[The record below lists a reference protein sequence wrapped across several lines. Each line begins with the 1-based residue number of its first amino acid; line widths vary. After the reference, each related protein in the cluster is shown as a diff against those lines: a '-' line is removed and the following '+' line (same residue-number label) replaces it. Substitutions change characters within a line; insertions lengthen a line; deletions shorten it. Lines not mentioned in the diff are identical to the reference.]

1 MDGAALMERPRIT
14 AKMLVSLR
22 RRQILLAL
30 VLLALLAGG
39 IALRHFTWRETT
51 HLRFQRDIANGF
63 YWGSQT
69 LAEGRRLSPREEG
82 DSWMTFARGY
92 RALYDRVQADAYENN
107 YYLDYP
113 PLRLLVM
120 SIWAKEVRAR
130 FPGAEDGTPEYVEPM
145 LTVNLCAEL
154 ITALGVFLLVR
165 LGVRRASGATHSGLL
180 HRLPA
185 VERGWVCGLLAASV
199 AWLEPSLILDAHAWP
214 QWDCWI
220 LPFYLFAAL
229 AALTRRWFW
238 CGCLLAAGG
247 MLKGQLLFVAPF
259 FLFWPLWQKRW
270 ARAGRVLAGFT
281 ATAAFLVSPWIL
293 QTPAAWAGTGAVG
306 IVVAALLRHRRSP
319 NTRAWA
325 AGLAGAAAFTIGALG
340 DGSFAWLKIG
350 FLYGSERYP
359 YLFISSCYNLPSL
372 LSHWNLS
379 LKGPIWAPHLGPL
392 HFVVTLQWILRL
404 VYLGTLALCALGA
417 ARHSRAR
424 DPRLLI
430 ALVTPWLLMFAL
442 LAQMHER
449 YLLWGAVLS
458 AVAFGVSVRL
468 SVIHFLFSSMSATM
482 ITQVLLMDKKLG
494 PTLAT
499 IDFLE
504 RMRPLASGLLLICVA
519 IYFRAAL
526 SQRLPQFRAPR
537 QAQAPEPAAPIA
549 LTVASEQA

>member
-1 MDGAALMERPRIT
+1 MEGRPSS
-14 AKMLVSLR
+14 AKILASLR
-22 RRQILLAL
+22 SRQILLGL

-39 IALRHFTWRETT
+39 IALRHYAWRETT
-51 HLRFQRDIANGF
+51 HLRFQRDIVNGF

-69 LAEGRRLSPREEG
+69 LAEGRRLSPGEEV
-82 DSWMTFARGY
+82 DSWSTFARGY
-92 RALYDRVQADAYENN
+92 LGLYDRVRDEAYENN

-120 SIWAKEVRAR
+120 SIWAKEVRAK
-130 FPGAEDGTPEYVEPM
+130 FPGAEDGTPEYVEP
-145 LTVNLCAEL
+145 LLQVNLVAEL
-154 ITALGVFLLVR
+154 VTAVGIFLLVR
-165 LGVRRASGATHSGLL
+165 LGVRRASGATDSGLL

-247 MLKGQLLFVAPF
+247 MLKGQLLFVTPF
-259 FLFWPLWQKRW
+259 FFFWPLWQKRW

-281 ATAAFLVSPWIL
+281 ATAAFLVSPWLL
-293 QTPAAWAGTGAVG
+293 QTPAAWAGVGAVA
-306 IVVAALLRHRRSP
+306 IVAALIFRRRRSH
-319 NTRAWA
+319 NATAWA
-325 AGLAGAAAFTIGALG
+325 AGLAGIAAFTIGAIG
-340 DGSFAWLKIG
+340 DGSFAWLQIG

-359 YLFISSCYNLPSL
+359 YLFISSSYNLPSL
-372 LSHWNLS
+372 LSYWNLS
-379 LKGPIWAPHLGPL
+379 LKTPFWSPQLGPF
-392 HFVVTLQWILRL
+392 HIVVTLQWALRL
-404 VYLGTLALCALGA
+404 VYLGALALCALGA
-417 ARHSRAR
+417 ARHARAR
-424 DPRLLI
+424 DARLLI
-430 ALVTPWLLMFAL
+430 AVVTPWLLMFAL

-458 AVAFGVSVRL
+458 AVALGVSVRL
-468 SVIHFLFSSMSATM
+468 TVVHFLFSIMSATM

-494 PTLAT
+494 PTLST

-504 RMRPLASGLLLICVA
+504 RMRPLASGLFLICVA
-519 IYFRAAL
+519 LYFREAL
-526 SQRLPQFRAPR
+526 SRRVPQFRAPR
-537 QAQAPEPAAPIA
+537 KVEEAEPATPLA
-549 LTVASEQA
+549 LAVAGKQA

>member
-1 MDGAALMERPRIT
+1 MERRP
-14 AKMLVSLR
+14 LSPNFFSSLR
-22 RRQILLAL
+22 ARQILLGL
-30 VLLALLAGG
+30 LLLALLLGG
-39 IALRHFTWRETT
+39 IRLRSYAWRETT
-51 HLRFQRDIANGF
+51 HFRFQRDIVNAF

-69 LAEGRRLSPREEG
+69 LAEGRRLSPDAKP
-82 DSWMTFARGY
+82 DSWRVLARGY
-92 RALYDRVQADAYENN
+92 LGLYDHVQSNAYEQN

-120 SIWAKEVRAR
+120 SIWAKEVRAK
-130 FPGAEDGTPEYVEPM
+130 FPGAEDGTPEYVEPL
-145 LTVNLCAEL
+145 LTVNLLAEL
-154 ITALGVFLLVR
+154 ATALGIFLVVR
-165 LGVRRASGATHSGLL
+165 LGVRRALGATDSDLL

-185 VERGWVCGLLAASV
+185 TERGWVCGLLAASV

-220 LPFYLFAAL
+220 LPFYLFATL

-281 ATAAFLVSPWIL
+281 ATTALIVSPWL
-293 QTPAAWAGTGAVG
+293 LRTPFAWAT
-306 IVVAALLRHRRSP
+306 VAALTGMASLFFWSRHSR
-319 NTRAWA
+319 NTSAWA
-325 AGLAGAAAFTIGALG
+325 AGLAGVTAFIVGVAG

-372 LSHWNLS
+372 LSHWKLS
-379 LKGPIWAPHLGPL
+379 LKAPLWSWHLGSL
-392 HFVVTLQWILRL
+392 HVAITLQWTLRL
-404 VYLGTLALCALGA
+404 IYLGGLALCALGA
-417 ARHSRAR
+417 ARHARSR

-430 ALVTPWLLMFAL
+430 AVVTPWLLMFAL

-458 AVAFGVSVRL
+458 AVALGVSVRL
-468 SVIHFLFSSMSATM
+468 SIVHFIFSIMSTTM

-494 PTLAT
+494 PTLST

-504 RMRPLASGLLLICVA
+504 RIRPFASGVLLVCVA
-519 IYFRAAL
+519 IYFREVI
-526 SQRLPQFRAPR
+526 SNRAPYFR
-537 QAQAPEPAAPIA
+537 PRRRMRLAEEPAPLELA
-549 LTVASEQA
+549 VAEKA